1 MSKKEKS
8 MLKWFKER
16 RNTKIKQ
23 LLLQHAIKVFD
34 ATAAGQEYLD
44 IITRENNPQDPRLK
58 SIINRIISLERD
70 ADKIEIRLGN
80 EIAKGFLPSTIR
92 QNLFRLLKS
101 DDSTINL
108 MKSSMKSLHLLNN
121 TDDEVPIEI
130 LEYFKQL
137 LNLIHD
143 SIRIVWISIENLG
156 ENDEII
162 LSNKETI
169 LENEK
174 KADTLFLEAKEKILI
189 GRTRREPFSAILSLI
204 EIATDLEIATDS
216 VRDTAEFLVVIVK
229 IGIAINKEIK

>member
-1 MSKKEKS
+1 LSEKEKS
-8 MLKWFKER
+8 ILKWFKER
-16 RNTKIKQ
+16 RNTKIKR

-34 ATAAGQEYLD
+34 ATAAGQEYMNILIRD
-44 IITRENNPQDPRLK
+44 NNPQDPRLK
-58 SIINRIISLERD
+58 SIIDRIIRLEHD
-70 ADKIEIRLGN
+70 ADNIEIRLGN
-80 EIAKGFLPSTIR
+80 EIAKGFFPSTIR

-108 MKSSMKSLHLLNN
+108 MKSSMKSLQLLNN
-121 TDDEVPIEI
+121 IGIDISIEI
-130 LEYFKQL
+130 LEYFKEL
-137 LNLIHD
+137 LTLIHD

-162 LSNKETI
+162 LSNKEMI

-174 KADTLFLEAKEKILI
+174 KADTLFLEVKEKILV
-189 GRTRREPFSAILSLI
+189 GRTEREPFTAILSLI

-229 IGIAINKEIK
+229 IGIAISGESK